1 MNADVFAAIADPTR
15 RRLLDLLARGD
26 SDVGTLAA
34 RFNCSLP
41 AVSQHLK
48 KLRNARLVTVKSMGN
63 RRLYRLRAAPLRAVH
78 DWTAG
83 YSAFWAARL
92 DALAAHLEKNP

>member
-1 MNADVFAAIADPTR
+1 MTADVFMAIADPTR

-26 SDVGTLAA
+26 RDVGTLAA

-48 KLRNARLVTVKSMGN
+48 KLRDARLVTVTAAGN
-63 RRLYRLRAAPLRAVH
+63 RRLYRLRARPLKTVF
-78 DWTAG
+78 DWTTA
-83 YSAFWAARL
+83 YEAFWAAKL
-92 DALAAHLEKNP
+92 HALAEHLEKNP

>member
-1 MNADVFAAIADPTR
+1 MSADVFMAIADPTR

-26 SDVGTLAA
+26 SDVGTLAG

-48 KLRNARLVTVKSMGN
+48 KLRDAKLVTVKAEGN
-63 RRLYRLRAAPLRAVH
+63 RRLYRLRASPLKAVH
-78 DWTAG
+78 DWTTA
-83 YSAFWAARL
+83 YQAFWTAKL